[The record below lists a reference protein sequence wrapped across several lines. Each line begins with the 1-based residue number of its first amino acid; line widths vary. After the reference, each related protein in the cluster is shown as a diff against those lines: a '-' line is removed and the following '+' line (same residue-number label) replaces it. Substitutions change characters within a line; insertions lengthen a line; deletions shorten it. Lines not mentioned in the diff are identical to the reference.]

1 MVTIKLVL
9 VLASN
14 NVLNKDDRYGPDR
27 MHQVN
32 TQRADF
38 TYKRLVRF
46 CCQSEIGERILG
58 LRTCYA
64 SPYCQPI
71 LGDPQVCSSWRRGLE
86 GMRQK
91 QLTN

>member
-14 NVLNKDDRYGPDR
+14 SVLNKDDRYGPDR

-32 TQRADF
+32 TQRVDF

-64 SPYCQPI
+64 SPYCQLYWETPKFAL
-71 LGDPQVCSSWRRGLE
+71 LGGEVLKGCGKS
-86 GMRQK
+86 
-91 QLTN
+91 N